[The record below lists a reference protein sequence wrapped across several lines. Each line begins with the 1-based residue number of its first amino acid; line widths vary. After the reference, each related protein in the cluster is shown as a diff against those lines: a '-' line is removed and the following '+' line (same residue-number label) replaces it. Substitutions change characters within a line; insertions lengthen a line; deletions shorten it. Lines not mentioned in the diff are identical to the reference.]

1 MKEYEKRFI
10 EAQRRTFEELSEVS
24 DFMKLDEKQLFG
36 KSLEAQ
42 YNKMLKNVQTIMKEL
57 KELKVLLK
65 NDPKLSDKP
74 DTPESLQKIDRLLES
89 CNNVYTVMTDQNF
102 MVKMYKIDNNTGW
115 FGGAKDK
122 SQLTSK
128 DLKRK

>member
-57 KELKVLLK
+57 KELKVLL
-65 NDPKLSDKP
+65 NSNPKLSNKS

>member
-24 DFMKLDEKQLFG
+24 EFMKLDEKQLFG

-57 KELKVLLK
+57 KELKVLL
-65 NDPKLSDKP
+65 NSNPKLSSKP
-74 DTPESLQKIDRLLES
+74 DTPKSLQKIDRLLES

-128 DLKRK
+128 DFKRK